1 MRKRAERT
9 LATMALAGTCFMGF
23 VPMAMAEEVE
33 AAKPEAELAVDVLSQ
48 YVWRGY
54 ALSDDNI
61 VIQPSM
67 TVSHKGFAFNL
78 WANLDTDNDAAD
90 GNNWNE
96 TDMTISYDWS
106 MSGVDFGVGY
116 IYYALEDGADD
127 TQEFYAAI
135 SKGFEFVTPSFTVY
149 KDTDAAPG
157 WYMNLALESSIPVN
171 EELAVDVGFSVGYL
185 IVDELQVD
193 GGDYSDFHDGVISVA
208 MTFDVVEYV
217 SVTPMLSYSF
227 PLSSE
232 ADDLLEASNAGNGD
246 EDILYGGVN
255 VSFAF

>member
-1 MRKRAERT
+1 
-9 LATMALAGTCFMGF
+9 MALVGTCFIGF
-23 VPMAMAEEVE
+23 VPTVLAEEAAPAAEEVR
-33 AAKPEAELAVDVLSQ
+33 PEAEVAVDVLSQ

-54 ALSDDNI
+54 ALSDENI

-78 WANLDTDNDAAD
+78 WANLDTDNDGAD

-106 MSGVDFGVGY
+106 MSGMDFGVGY

-135 SKGFEFVTPSFTVY
+135 SKEFDFITPSFTVY

-157 WYMNLALESSIPVN
+157 WYLSLALDSSIPVT
-171 EELAVDVGFSVGYL
+171 EDLAIDVGFSAGYL

-193 GGDYSDFHDGVISVA
+193 GGDYSDFHDGVISA
-208 MTFDVVEYV
+208 SMTFDVAQYV

-232 ADDLLEASNAGNGD
+232 ADDLLEDSNDGFAD
-246 EDILYGGVN
+246 EDIFYGGVN